1 MCIAND
7 QVGIGWNGRGY
18 ISDSFSPRQPMGRPP
33 PRSPL
38 HHAYIPLPPSQN
50 TNTPR
55 PSADEYRKTISN
67 GTTFG
72 PQDFQTLP
80 YPFFSLLSVRL
91 PSLNVSIGPRRSKIR
106 RQRDVHR
113 SSKLSLSQRMEQTH
127 LGRYP
132 VTGQP
137 PLRNEE
143 RNVHSS
149 PFLRRTYRWDAVQN
163 V

>member
-1 MCIAND
+1 MCSAND

-91 PSLNVSIGPRRSKIR
+91 PSLNASIGPRRSETHQTSTGCTSFVQAQSKST
-106 RQRDVHR
+106 HGE
-113 SSKLSLSQRMEQTH
+113 SSSRTIPGHGTTRLCN
-127 LGRYP
+127 G
-132 VTGQP
+132 
-137 PLRNEE
+137 E
-143 RNVHSS
+143 RNVHS
-149 PFLRRTYRWDAVQN
+149 PYRWHKV
-163 V
+163 